1 MVASVQIGYH
11 IYLQDFAM
19 SEILVIRHGQGS
31 FGQGDYDNLS
41 EKGYN
46 QSQLLAEYLYNY
58 RYKNKKIDALYCG
71 TLKRQQ
77 QTADSI
83 IKYFEL
89 KGVQLP
95 VPKIDRRL
103 NEYDSINIIKTIFP
117 VLLNDEPSL
126 EEEIKQIYTDKKAFQ
141 RVFEKVMRY
150 WVKSPMHYEGIESFS
165 EVKQRVKSVITEIIQ
180 EQGRGKNIIVVSS
193 GGIIGTIVQMVL
205 GFDDET
211 TMRLTWQI
219 VNTSM
224 THLRYNEKELIL
236 ASFNFFPHIELAN
249 DPSMKT
255 YR

>member
-1 MVASVQIGYH
+1 
-11 IYLQDFAM
+11 M

-41 EKGYN
+41 QKGYY

-58 RYKNKKIDALYCG
+58 RYKNKHIDAIYCG

-77 QTADSI
+77 QTVETI
-83 IKYFEL
+83 IKYFNQNN
-89 KGVQLP
+89 VQLP
-95 VPKIDRRL
+95 NPKCDMRL
-103 NEYDSINIIKTIFP
+103 NEYDSIHIIKTIFP

-141 RVFEKVMRY
+141 RVFERVMRF
-150 WVKSPMHYEGIESFS
+150 WVQSKENYEGIETFAD
-165 EVKQRVKSVITEIIQ
+165 VKQRVKSIINEIIQ
-180 EQGRGKNIIVVSS
+180 ENGRGKNIIIVSS
-193 GGIIGTIVQMVL
+193 GGIIGAIVQMVL

-236 ASFNFFPHIELAN
+236 ASFNYFPHIEIAN
-249 DPSMKT
+249 DPSLKT

>member
-1 MVASVQIGYH
+1 
-11 IYLQDFAM
+11 M
-19 SEILVIRHGQGS
+19 SEILIIRHGQGS

-46 QSQLLAEYLYNY
+46 QSQILAEYLYNY
-58 RYKNKKIDALYCG
+58 RYKNKTIDALYCG

-77 QTADSI
+77 QTADTI
-83 IKYFEL
+83 IKYFQL
-89 KGVQLP
+89 KGLHLP
-95 VPKIDRRL
+95 VPKIDSRL

-117 VLLNDEPSL
+117 VLLEDEPTL
-126 EEEIKQIYTDKKAFQ
+126 EDEIKQIYTDKKAFQ

-150 WVKSPMHYEGIESFS
+150 WVNSQVHYEGIEPFS
-165 EVKQRVKSVITEIIQ
+165 EVKQRVKSLMTEIIH

-193 GGIIGTIVQMVL
+193 GGIIAAIVQMVL

-224 THLRYNEKELIL
+224 THLRYNQKELIL

-249 DPSMKT
+249 DPLIKT

>member
-1 MVASVQIGYH
+1 
-11 IYLQDFAM
+11 M
-19 SEILVIRHGQGS
+19 SEILIIRHGQGS

-46 QSQLLAEYLYNY
+46 QSQILAEYLYNY

-77 QTADSI
+77 QTAQAI
-83 IKYFEL
+83 INYFKL
-89 KGVQLP
+89 KDIQLP
-95 VPKIDRRL
+95 EPKIDSRL
-103 NEYDSINIIKTIFP
+103 NEYDSITIIKTIFP
-117 VLLNDEPSL
+117 VLLDDEPSL

-150 WVKSPMHYEGIESFS
+150 WVKSQKNYEGIESFP
-165 EVKQRVKSVITEIIQ
+165 EVKQRVRSAITQIIQ
-180 EQGRGKNIIVVSS
+180 ENGRGKNIIVVSS

-211 TMRLTWQI
+211 AMRLTWQI
-219 VNTSM
+219 VNTSL

-249 DPSMKT
+249 DPSLKT